1 MRRVECEL
9 GIGEDGSPNV
19 NAEGRNSFS
28 QKCEGDENL
37 RLCSPMFAYVRLCSL
52 NGKKMLRALRAATRG
67 RFGTAQL
74 QIADWRLQIG
84 GKHGAASGERGKRPG
99 FKCLPVRGLISHCTG
114 SGYENAK
121 VRIRA
126 LCGSQ
131 SNREAVCE
139 SSFANWSEHWE
150 WRPSLV
156 SIGDFGPVH

>member
-19 NAEGRNSFS
+19 NAEGRNSCS

-52 NGKKMLRALRAATRG
+52 NGKKNVEGATRG
-67 RFGTAQL
+67 HRGL
-74 QIADWRLQIG
+74 
-84 GKHGAASGERGKRPG
+84 GENRPG
-99 FKCLPVRGLISHCTG
+99 FKFLTVRDLISHCTG

-121 VRIRA
+121 VRIRV

-131 SNREAVCE
+131 SNRAAV
-139 SSFANWSEHWE
+139 FALRIADWREHRE
-150 WRPSLV
+150 RRSSLV